1 MSFNWEIYSILNP
14 DLLKAGLNTKQQ
26 LERHYL
32 VHGKKENRHIN
43 VNHVYADFDTENYKK
58 NNIDLQHMN
67 NQQLE
72 LHWLKHGRYENRH
85 YKVRKLIISAHLI
98 GGLCNQMFQI
108 ACAYVLG
115 LKYDKKLIICTQE
128 HNPHSNINYFNN
140 IFKKIDIN
148 TSLKINNIFREN
160 PDTSSIYVDIPNFN
174 EDTIIYGYFQN
185 YKYINEYRNEI
196 LELFKIDKP
205 RESRLRNIYT
215 DLQNSYF
222 LHIRRGD
229 YVNNIHHEL
238 NLETY
243 YKKALDIIKQ
253 RENNKYIIYVF
264 SNDINY
270 CKNIEWLQHNN
281 IKFIDGLDELDSLYL
296 MSMCSKGAIC
306 CNSSYSWW
314 GAYMINNKEKFVIFP
329 NRWFSNNNIKVEI
342 GWPGCKI
349 LNI

>member
-32 VHGKKENRHIN
+32 LHGKKENRHIN
-43 VNHVYADFDTENYKK
+43 INQAYPDFDTQNYKK
-58 NNIDLQHMN
+58 NNIDLKHMN

-72 LHWLKHGRYENRH
+72 LHWLKYGRYENRN
-85 YKVRKLIISAHLI
+85 YKVRKLIISSHLM

-108 ACAYVLG
+108 ACAYVLS

-128 HNPHSNINYFNN
+128 YNPHSNINYFDN
-140 IFKKIDIN
+140 IFKKVDIN
-148 TSLKINNIFREN
+148 TCLKINNIFREK
-160 PDTSSIYVDIPNFN
+160 PDTSSIYIDIPNFT

-185 YKYINEYRNEI
+185 YKYINQYRNEV
-196 LELFKIDKP
+196 LELFKIDQN
-205 RESRLRNIYT
+205 RELRLRNIYT

-229 YVNNIHHEL
+229 YVNNSFHEL
-238 NLETY
+238 NLENY
-243 YKKALDIIKQ
+243 YKKALHMIQ
-253 RENNKYIIYVF
+253 EREINKYIIYVF
-264 SNDINY
+264 SNDIKY

-281 IKFIDGLDELDSLYL
+281 IKFIDGLNELDSLYL
-296 MSMCSKGAIC
+296 MSMCNKGAIC

-314 GAYMINNKEKFVIFP
+314 GAYMINNIEKIVIFP
-329 NRWFSNNNIKVEI
+329 NKWFPNDNIKVEI
-342 GWPGCKI
+342 GWPGC
-349 LNI
+349 NIINI